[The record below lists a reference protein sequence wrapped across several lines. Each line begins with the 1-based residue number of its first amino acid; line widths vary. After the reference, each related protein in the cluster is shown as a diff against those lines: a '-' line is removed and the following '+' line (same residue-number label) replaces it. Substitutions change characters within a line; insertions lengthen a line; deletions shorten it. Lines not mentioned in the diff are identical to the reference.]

1 MDISFLITTYNSGKF
16 IKRCIDSCLNQE
28 KHNLQ
33 IEIIIVNDGSTD
45 NTLKILQNY
54 NNLNICKIYHQ
65 NNSGIEKSINSAFK
79 KAKGKF
85 FIRVDADDF
94 LQSNYLN
101 SIQKHLNNKECF
113 YYTNYNLVN
122 VKEELIKEVLL
133 PKFDRFEILERGDFM
148 ATGTIFPRNLIKKY
162 GYYQERIKNCGLEN
176 YDFILRLLDHGVKG
190 ILIPETVVFYRRHNE
205 NMSVEKI
212 KSIIKFGN
220 ELANKYNLGKYK
232 TNRYHPYGL
241 KI

>member
-1 MDISFLITTYNSGKF
+1 M
-16 IKRCIDSCLNQE
+16 
-28 KHNLQ
+28 
-33 IEIIIVNDGSTD
+33 
-45 NTLKILQNY
+45 
-54 NNLNICKIYHQ
+54 
-65 NNSGIEKSINSAFK
+65 
-79 KAKGKF
+79 
-85 FIRVDADDF
+85 
-94 LQSNYLN
+94 
-101 SIQKHLNNKECF
+101 
-113 YYTNYNLVN
+113 
-122 VKEELIKEVLL
+122 IKEVLL